1 MVYQII
7 EIESRLSNSNRRL
20 HDSILELSTRTQ
32 DLIDEFKADQK
43 AQANEMRD
51 RTDRSQRKLERLI
64 EEQSQKT
71 NEEFKYTNN
80 LFNNHLKNTED
91 RITGN
96 EKPKPK
102 QTKPLT

>member
-1 MVYQII
+1 MIYQII

-20 HDSILELSTRTQ
+20 QDSILELSTRTQ

-71 NEEFKYTNN
+71 NDEFKYTNN

-96 EKPKPK
+96 IIKI
-102 QTKPLT
+102 